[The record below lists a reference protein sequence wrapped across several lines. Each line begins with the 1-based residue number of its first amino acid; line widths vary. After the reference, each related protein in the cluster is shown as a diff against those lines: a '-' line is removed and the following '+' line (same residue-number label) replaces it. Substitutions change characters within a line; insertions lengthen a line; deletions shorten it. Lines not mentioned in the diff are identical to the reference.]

1 MCWAVRY
8 LFGWMD
14 NTWSTLFGVF
24 VIGLSIV
31 MISKLFEYLLE
42 VIKDIHE
49 YITDKGNKKI
59 DKKGNKKR

>member
-24 VIGLSIV
+24 TIALSIV

-49 YITDKGNKKI
+49 YMADSDNDI

>member
-24 VIGLSIV
+24 VIALSIV
-31 MISKLFEYLLE
+31 MISKLLEYLLE
-42 VIKDIHE
+42 VIKDIDE
-49 YITDKGNKKI
+49 YIADKGNKI